1 MKIIDVSVPLS
12 DLLPVWPGDPR
23 VKLERVRDIADGANS
38 NVSLLTLRVH
48 SGTHVDAPVHF
59 FPDEKGIESLAIH
72 ELIGSCFVSEI
83 PLEIDVV
90 TRKVLD
96 SLQIPSGV
104 RRLLLKTRNSD
115 MWNGDETDFNNE
127 FVGLSEDGAEW
138 VVERGIRVVGID
150 YLSIAPYKQ
159 SRPTHEALL
168 GAGVIV
174 IEGLD
179 LRAVTTGYYSL
190 ICLPIKLVGSDGAP
204 ARVVLIDE
212 V

>member
-1 MKIIDVSVPLS
+1 MRIIDVSLPLT
-12 DLLPVWPGDPR
+12 DKLPVWPGDPR
-23 VKLERVRDIADGANS
+23 VILERVKDIADGANS
-38 NVSLLTLRVH
+38 NVSLLQMRVH

-59 FPDEKGIESLAIH
+59 FPGEKGIEGLVLH
-72 ELIGSCFVSEI
+72 ELIGPCFVSEI
-83 PLEIDVV
+83 PSEANVV
-90 TRKVLD
+90 TRKILEG
-96 SLQIPSGV
+96 LQIPSGV
-104 RRLLLKTRNSD
+104 RRLLIKTKNSYL
-115 MWNGDETDFNNE
+115 WTGDETEFSPE

-138 VVERGIRVVGID
+138 MVEREIKVVGID

-159 SRPTHEALL
+159 SRPTHEVLL
-168 GAGVIV
+168 GAEVIV

-179 LRAVTTGYYSL
+179 LHAVTAGYYSL